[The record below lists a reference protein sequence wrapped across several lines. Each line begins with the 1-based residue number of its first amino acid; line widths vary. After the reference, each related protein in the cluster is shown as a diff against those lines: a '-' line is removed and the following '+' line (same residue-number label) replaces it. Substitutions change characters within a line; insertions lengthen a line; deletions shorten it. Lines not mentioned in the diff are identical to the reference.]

1 MEQTTPYNE
10 YLSLLESLS
19 KTLARLT
26 ELSKT
31 KAAAVRRDDLPQLNA
46 CINEEQALSLALKG
60 IDQKREVLLA
70 QLGLT
75 GVPLSGLPGHCPPS
89 LLPKTR
95 DIVARLQSQYRIY
108 TAASE
113 TARTTL
119 ECNLHQIERY
129 LAERSLE
136 QPVEPLKRKTDI
148 RA

>member
-1 MEQTTPYNE
+1 MEQTLPFNE
-10 YLSLLESLS
+10 YLSLLESLN
-19 KTLARLT
+19 KTLAQLT

-31 KAAAVRRDDLPQLNA
+31 KAAAVRRDDLMQLNA
-46 CINEEQALSLALKG
+46 CINEEQALSMSLKG
-60 IDQKREVLLA
+60 IEQKRVDLLK

-75 GVPLSGLPGHCPPS
+75 GVPLSGLPGHCPSS
-89 LLPKTR
+89 LMAKAR
-95 DIVARLQSQYRIY
+95 DIVSRLQSQYHIY

-129 LAERSLE
+129 LSENASDS
-136 QPVEPLKRKTDI
+136 PVEPLKRRTDI

>member
-1 MEQTTPYNE
+1 MEQTLPFNE
-10 YLSLLESLS
+10 YLSLLESLN
-19 KTLARLT
+19 KTLAQLT

-31 KAAAVRRDDLPQLNA
+31 KAAAVRKDDLLQLNA
-46 CINEEQALSLALKG
+46 CINEEQALSMSLKG
-60 IDQKREVLLA
+60 IEQKRGDLLK

-89 LLPKTR
+89 LVEKAR
-95 DIVARLQSQYRIY
+95 DIVTRLQSQYHIY

-129 LAERSLE
+129 LAENAPDS
-136 QPVEPLKRKTDI
+136 PVEPLKRRTDI